1 MLTRLVAAQTVAGPQ
16 SGTTTK
22 TAKQSSTTNPLER
35 WRADD
40 MLAGSSWP
48 RTESPENKRFM
59 TKSVELWRFV
69 NSGDHQ
75 TDLIC
80 DQIVNIEDFL
90 LKILA
95 VIPPEIFYSLSR
107 FNTGIVSCIIYKH
120 CPKIRL
126 LISEQ
131 LILMYVIFL
140 EVRS

>member
-1 MLTRLVAAQTVAGPQ
+1 
-16 SGTTTK
+16 
-22 TAKQSSTTNPLER
+22 
-35 WRADD
+35 
-40 MLAGSSWP
+40 MLACSSWP

-90 LKILA
+90 LKILT

-120 CPKIRL
+120 KRIKDNNCPKIRL

-131 LILMYVIFL
+131 LILMNVIFL